1 MTIRPKSVS
10 GTRTLA
16 STRCSGTHSK
26 DRHVKAFQIAA
37 LELERTRKMREIEAA
52 RARIGSL
59 LERLREIDALIARL
73 QAELGVAAVGS
84 VEAPPPTPAARK
96 RQTIRYG

>member
-1 MTIRPKSVS
+1 MPIRVKSVS

-16 STRCSGTHSK
+16 AVRGSGVHSK

-37 LELERTRKMREIEAA
+37 LELERTRKMRELESA
-52 RARIGSL
+52 RLRMGTLI
-59 LERLREIDALIARL
+59 ERLREVDTLIRGYQAQLGIVALAVP
-73 QAELGVAAVGS
+73 EETVAPS
-84 VEAPPPTPAARK
+84 RK

>member
-1 MTIRPKSVS
+1 MPIRVKSVS

-16 STRCSGTHSK
+16 VLRGSGVHSK

-37 LELERTRKMREIEAA
+37 LELERTRKTRELQST
-52 RARIGSL
+52 RDRTNGL
-59 LERLREIDALIARL
+59 LERLREIDALIAGH
-73 QAELGVAAVGS
+73 QKALGVAS
-84 VEAPPPTPAARK
+84 VATVEETAPPQRK

>member
-1 MTIRPKSVS
+1 MTIRVKSVS

-16 STRCSGTHSK
+16 AVRGSGVHSK

-37 LELERTRKMREIEAA
+37 LELERTRKLRELEGA
-52 RARIGSL
+52 RARMGAL
-59 LERLREIDALIARL
+59 MERLREVDATIRKH
-73 QAELGVAAVGS
+73 QADLGVVS
-84 VEAPPPTPAARK
+84 VEVVEEPPPPSRK

>member
-1 MTIRPKSVS
+1 MTIRVKSVS

-16 STRCSGTHSK
+16 ATRGSGSHSK

-37 LELERTRKMREIEAA
+37 LELERTRKLRELEGV
-52 RARIGSL
+52 RARTAGL
-59 LERLREIDALIARL
+59 MERLGEVDALIRKYHAD
-73 QAELGVAAVGS
+73 LGVVS
-84 VEAPPPTPAARK
+84 LEVSEEPPPPARK

>member
-16 STRCSGTHSK
+16 TTRCSGSHSK

-52 RARIGSL
+52 RARTGSL
-59 LERLREIDALIARL
+59 LERLREIDALIARH
-73 QAELGVAAVGS
+73 QADLGVVS
-84 VEAPPPTPAARK
+84 LEVSEEPPPPPVRK

>member
-1 MTIRPKSVS
+1 MTVRVKSVS

-16 STRCSGTHSK
+16 AVRGSGVHSK

-37 LELERTRKMREIEAA
+37 LELERTRKMRELEST
-52 RARIGSL
+52 RLRMNGL
-59 LERLREIDALIARL
+59 VERLREVDTLIKKH
-73 QAELGVAAVGS
+73 QADLGVVS
-84 VEAPPPTPAARK
+84 VEECDAPPPPSRK